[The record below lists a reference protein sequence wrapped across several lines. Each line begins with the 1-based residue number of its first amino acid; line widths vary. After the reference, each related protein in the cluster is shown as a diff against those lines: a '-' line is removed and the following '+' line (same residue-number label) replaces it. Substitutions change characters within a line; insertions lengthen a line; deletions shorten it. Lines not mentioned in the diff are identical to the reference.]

1 MIHQI
6 IASIVIVLL
15 VVNYIVK
22 PKRAMEISLVL
33 MIVAIINLAIQI
45 FY

>member
-1 MIHQI
+1 MVHQI

-15 VVNYIVK
+15 VINCTVK